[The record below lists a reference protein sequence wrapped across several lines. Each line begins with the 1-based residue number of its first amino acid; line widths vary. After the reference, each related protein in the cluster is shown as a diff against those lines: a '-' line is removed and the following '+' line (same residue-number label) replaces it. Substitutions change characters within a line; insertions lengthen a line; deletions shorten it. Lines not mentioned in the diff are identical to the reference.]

1 MVSLTKITAR
11 DFGEALK
18 TAREEA
24 GATVEAISDR
34 TKISR
39 RMLTALESGEFGKLP
54 DLVFAKMFLRQ
65 YLDFIGAA
73 PDRWLQAFDV
83 AWRRS
88 AESSQSFVVRPAV
101 PMNRKRRT
109 GPWIVGLLLVAT
121 GVVGVLLVE
130 KRPRDER
137 DAPLASVR
145 FPTPA
150 VPTPVGP
157 TVPAAPAVP
166 AAPEPASRPDTLLIR
181 AGKSPC
187 WVGVRVA
194 GGASTSRLLTAGAV
208 WEVSAGGKDVDL
220 VLGDAG
226 AVTLEYLG
234 QTQSPAGR
242 PGEVAHIHL
251 TGSSPAPVRP

>member
-18 TAREEA
+18 AARQEA

-34 TKISR
+34 TKISTR
-39 RMLTALESGEFGKLP
+39 ILAALESGEFGKLP
-54 DLVFAKMFLRQ
+54 NLVFAKMFLRQ
-65 YLDFIGAA
+65 YLEFIGAA

-83 AWRRS
+83 AWRKS
-88 AESSQSFVVRPAV
+88 AESSQSFVVRPAM
-101 PMNRKRRT
+101 PIRRRRT

-121 GVVGVLLVE
+121 GVVGLLLVE
-130 KRPRDER
+130 KRPWDEHR
-137 DAPLASVR
+137 VP
-145 FPTPA
+145 
-150 VPTPVGP
+150 PTPVWAP
-157 TVPAAPAVP
+157 SPAAPTAVRPTAPP
-166 AAPEPASRPDTLLIR
+166 APVAPAVAEPTSRPDALLIR
-181 AGKSPC
+181 AGKSSC
-187 WVGVRVA
+187 WVEVRVA
-194 GGASTSRLLTAGAV
+194 GEVATTRLLTAGSV
-208 WEVSAGGKDVDL
+208 WEVSAGGKDIDL

-226 AVTLEYLG
+226 AASLEYLG